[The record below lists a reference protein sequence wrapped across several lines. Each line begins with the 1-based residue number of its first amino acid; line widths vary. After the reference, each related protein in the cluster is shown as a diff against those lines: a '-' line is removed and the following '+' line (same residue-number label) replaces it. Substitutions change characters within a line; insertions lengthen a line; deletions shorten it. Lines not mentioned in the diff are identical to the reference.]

1 MKPRTFRGFIVGTLL
16 GTALVFSSTAHSQ
29 TLIRVAGNF
38 AGDHSSSIAMETF
51 AQLVEERSG
60 GALRVQLFPN
70 MQLGGAQENVDQVRS
85 GAVQMTWIGIAFLS
99 RLVQELEA
107 VSLPFLFTSRE
118 QAMAVIDSE
127 VGDMIDAALRRRD
140 LASLGYMEMGPRHV
154 TNNVR
159 PIETIEDFQGL
170 RIRLQPNQTH
180 LETFRAI
187 GANPVA
193 MDISEVYSALQ
204 QGVLDGQENPY
215 SINTTRSFFEVQRYL
230 SDSNHFFD
238 FIITV
243 ANANWL
249 DRLPQQHRVIV
260 LEAMAEANRVQRG
273 LAAAADEA
281 ALLRLQE
288 LGMIFTPIPDET
300 RTALQEASAGVIDSL
315 RARVGDDLIDTVLRI
330 AEENR

>member
-1 MKPRTFRGFIVGTLL
+1 MATATIRSTFIAAFLAAGIGMT
-16 GTALVFSSTAHSQ
+16 GSASAQ

-38 AGDHSSSIAMETF
+38 ASDHTSSIAMQTF
-51 AQLVEERSG
+51 ADEVETRSD
-60 GALRVQLFPN
+60 GALRVQLFPD

-99 RLVQELEA
+99 RLVPELEA

-127 VGDMIDAALRRRD
+127 VGEMIDAALRERD
-140 LASLGYMEMGPRHV
+140 LASLGYMELGARHV
-154 TNNVR
+154 TNSVR
-159 PIETIEDFQGL
+159 PIETIEDFEGL

-180 LETFRAI
+180 LDTFRAI

-215 SINTTRSFFEVQRYL
+215 SINTTRSFDEVQRYL
-230 SDSNHFFD
+230 SDTNHFFD

-243 ANANWL
+243 ANADWL
-249 DRLPQQHRVIV
+249 DGLPDDQQAIV
-260 LEAMAEANRVQRG
+260 REAMAEANRVQRA
-273 LAAAADEA
+273 LAVEADEA
-281 ALLRLQE
+281 ALGQLQD
-288 LGMIFTPIPDET
+288 LGMVFTPLSDET
-300 RTALQEASAGVIDSL
+300 REALREATAGVVDTV
-315 RARVGDDLIDTVLRI
+315 RGRVGDDLIDTVLRV
-330 AEENR
+330 AEDNS

>member
-1 MKPRTFRGFIVGTLL
+1 MKPRNFRSYLVCTLL
-16 GTALVFSSTAHSQ
+16 GAALVFSSTAHSQ

-60 GALRVQLFPN
+60 GAMRVQLFPN

-99 RLVQELEA
+99 RLVPELEA

-127 VGDMIDAALRRRD
+127 VGDMIDTALRSRD

-154 TNNVR
+154 TNNLR
-159 PIETIEDFQGL
+159 PIETIGDFQGM

-249 DRLPQQHRVIV
+249 DRLPQDQREIV
-260 LEAMAEANRVQRG
+260 LEAMAETNLVQRG

-281 ALLRLQE
+281 ALIRLQE

-300 RTALQEASAGVIDSL
+300 RIALQEASSGVVDSL
-315 RARVGDDLIDTVLRI
+315 RVRLGDDLINTVLRI

>member
-1 MKPRTFRGFIVGTLL
+1 MATATIRSTFIAAFLAAGIGMT
-16 GTALVFSSTAHSQ
+16 GSASAQ

-38 AGDHSSSIAMETF
+38 ASDHTSSIAMQTF
-51 AQLVEERSG
+51 ADEVEARSD
-60 GALRVQLFPN
+60 GALRVQLFPD

-99 RLVQELEA
+99 RLVPELEA

-127 VGDMIDAALRRRD
+127 VGEMIDAALRERD
-140 LASLGYMEMGPRHV
+140 LASLGYMELGARHV
-154 TNNVR
+154 TNSVR

-180 LETFRAI
+180 LDTFRAI

-215 SINTTRSFFEVQRYL
+215 SINTTRSFHEVQRYL
-230 SDSNHFFD
+230 SDTNHFFD

-243 ANANWL
+243 ANADWL
-249 DRLPQQHRVIV
+249 DGLPDDQQAIV
-260 LEAMAEANRVQRG
+260 REAMAEANRVQRA
-273 LAAAADEA
+273 LAVEADEA
-281 ALLRLQE
+281 ALGQLQE
-288 LGMIFTPIPDET
+288 LGMVFTPLSDET
-300 RTALQEASAGVIDSL
+300 REALREATAGVVDTV
-315 RARVGDDLIDTVLRI
+315 RGRVGDALIDTVLRV
-330 AEENR
+330 AEDNS

>member
-1 MKPRTFRGFIVGTLL
+1 MKFRSIKCTLVSA
-16 GTALVFSSTAHSQ
+16 ALVLGLGFTSAASAQ
-29 TLIRVAGNF
+29 TVIRVAGNF
-38 AGDHSSSIAMETF
+38 ASDHTSSIAMQTF
-51 AQLVEERSG
+51 ADQVQERSG
-60 GALRVQLFPN
+60 GSMQIQLFPD

-99 RLVQELEA
+99 RLVPELEA

-127 VGDMIDAALRRRD
+127 VGDLIDVALRKRD
-140 LASLGYMEMGPRHV
+140 LASLGYMELGARHV

-159 PIETIEDFQGL
+159 PIEKLEDFQGL

-180 LETFRAI
+180 LDTFRAI

-193 MDISEVYSALQ
+193 MDISELYSALQ

-230 SDSNHFFD
+230 SDTNHFFD

-243 ANANWL
+243 ANARWL
-249 DRLPQQHRVIV
+249 DGLSAEQQTIV
-260 LEAMAEANRVQRG
+260 REAMMEANRVQRE
-273 LAAAADEA
+273 LAIQADDA
-281 ALLRLQE
+281 ALVRLQE
-288 LGMIFTPIPDET
+288 LGMVFTPIPDET
-300 RTALQEASAGVIDSL
+300 REALRAATAGVVDTV
-315 RARVGDDLIDTVLRI
+315 RGRVGDELIDAVLRI